1 MRSMSSRTTT
11 RKSVIDDRKPT
22 FKASMCV
29 GAFALTLPLLA
40 QAASPSE
47 TTGSVESY
55 LDLPLQDL
63 LSMEVTTVSKKE
75 QSISE
80 TAAAVFVI
88 TQEDI
93 RRSGVT
99 SIPELLRAVPGF
111 QVAQVD
117 ANTWA
122 ISSRGFNNIFANKLL
137 VLIDGRTVYTPSFSG
152 VYWDI
157 QDTLLEDVERI
168 EVIRGPGAT
177 LWGAN
182 AVNGI
187 VNIIT
192 KDAADTHAGLATL
205 GAGSEDR
212 GILALRY
219 GGPLGER
226 TNGRIYAK
234 YLDRGGVSDWA
245 TGDNVGDDW
254 QATRAG
260 FRVDGELHPQR
271 RWTLQGDI
279 YQQDHDQ
286 TSNLWQTAPP
296 FLVTAD
302 DSAESS
308 GWNLLARW
316 EEGFSDTASASLQI
330 YFDHTERDEIIL
342 EQRYDTLDIDFQ
354 HRFAPAASTE
364 IVWGLGYRHI
374 EDKFENTFNVT
385 LTPDAEDRELW
396 SAFMQAEFSFLEDQ
410 VRLTLGS
417 KFEDNDYT
425 GIEYQPS
432 IRLLWAPNEQHS
444 VWGAV
449 SRAVRTPSRVEDSGA
464 VVTAVT
470 PIGFPPGFAV
480 VTTSR
485 SNRFESEK
493 LIAYELGY
501 RITNSRD
508 LSFDAAA
515 FFNRYDELRSI
526 EFTSPTTIAFDN
538 KANADSY
545 GLELAVDWR
554 PQDWWRLQ
562 TTYTWLKLDLGLDSD
577 SSDTITT
584 TLAEGANPE
593 HQWSLRSSMNLARD
607 WEFDLWAYYVD
618 RVPVASALALSQNIE
633 VEAYVSLNARIA
645 WRPRKNLE
653 LSLIGR
659 NLLDPEHLEYVD
671 DFFSAPAEI
680 ERSIYGQL
688 QMKF

>member
-1 MRSMSSRTTT
+1 MRSMSLRTTT
-11 RKSVIDDRKPT
+11 SKFFIDNRKPT
-22 FKASMCV
+22 FRASICV

-40 QAASPSE
+40 QAAAPSE

-93 RRSGVT
+93 RRSGAT
-99 SIPELLRAVPGF
+99 AIPELLRMVPGF
-111 QVAQVD
+111 QVARVD

-122 ISSRGFNNIFANKLL
+122 ISSRGFNTIFANKLL

-192 KDAADTHAGLATL
+192 EDAADTHAGLATL
-205 GAGSEDR
+205 GAGSENK
-212 GILALRY
+212 GIVALRY
-219 GGPLGER
+219 GGALGER
-226 TNGRIYAK
+226 TDGRIYAK
-234 YLDRGGVSDWA
+234 YVDRDGVTNLA
-245 TGDNVGDDW
+245 TGDDVGDDW

-286 TSNLWQTAPP
+286 TSLLWQTAPP
-296 FLVTAD
+296 FLISTD

-316 EEGFSDTASASLQI
+316 EEDFSDTSSATLQI
-330 YFDHTERDEIIL
+330 YFDHTERDEIFL
-342 EQRYDTLDIDFQ
+342 EQQYDTLDLDFQ
-354 HRFAPAASTE
+354 HRFAPAANTE
-364 IVWGLGYRHI
+364 IVWGVGYRHI
-374 EDKFENTFNVT
+374 DDDFENTFNAS
-385 LTPDAEDRELW
+385 LTPDSEDRELW
-396 SAFMQAEFSFLEDQ
+396 SAFIQGEFSLLADQ

-425 GIEYQPS
+425 GFEYQPS
-432 IRLLWAPNEQHS
+432 VRLLWAPNEQHS

-449 SRAVRTPSRVEDSGA
+449 SRAVRTPSRVEDSGTI
-464 VVTAVT
+464 VTSVA

-480 VTTSR
+480 VTTTG

-493 LIAYELGY
+493 LVAYELGY
-501 RITNSRD
+501 RVTKGRD

-515 FFNRYDELRSI
+515 FFNQYDELRST

-545 GLELAVDWR
+545 GLELVADWR

-562 TTYTWLKLDLGLDSD
+562 TTYTWLKLDLELDSD
-577 SSDTITT
+577 STDTITT
-584 TLAEGANPE
+584 ALEEGSNPE
-593 HQWSLRSSMNLARD
+593 HQWTLRSSMNLARN

-618 RVPVASALALSQNIE
+618 HVPVASALALSQNIE
-633 VEAYVSLNARIA
+633 VDAYVSLNARIA
-645 WRPRKNLE
+645 WRPRKDLE

-680 ERSIYGQL
+680 ERSVYAQL
-688 QMKF
+688 QMQF